1 MNTLPA
7 DIQALVFDLDD
18 TLYPEIHYVRSG
30 FRTIATRLAAPERD
44 ADSIFNLL
52 IQAFETGPRDRVFN
66 NVLRKLGQN
75 DDPQLIAEL
84 VRLYR
89 THRPA
94 LQLDNSTRRLLAA
107 LKKTYTLGLLTD
119 GYLPAQ
125 PLKVEALQLQK
136 YIPHILYTEE
146 LGRQF
151 WKPSPV
157 PFEKMTQRLCCLP
170 AQTVYIADNPP
181 KAVLAPLPH
190 GWFPGRHPPPG
201 QLHQN
206 LIPTP
211 DSQPHITI
219 SSLTDLPSLLP
230 PC

>member
-1 MNTLPA
+1 MNALPA

-30 FRTIATRLAAPERD
+30 FRVIAARLAAPDHD
-44 ADSIFNLL
+44 ADSIFQLL
-52 IQAFETGPRDRVFN
+52 CQAFESGPRDRVFN
-66 NVLRKLGQN
+66 TVLQKLGLS

-84 VRLYR
+84 VSLYR
-89 THRPA
+89 THRPD
-94 LQLDNSTRRLLAA
+94 LQLDNSTRRLLTD
-107 LKKTYTLGLLTD
+107 LKKNYTLGLLTD

-157 PFEKMTQRLCCLP
+157 PFEKMTELLRCPP
-170 AQTVYIADNPP
+170 AQTVYIADNPA
-181 KAVLAPLPH
+181 KDFLAPRRL
-190 GWFPGRHPPPG
+190 GWFTVRLQHSG

-206 LIPTP
+206 LTPAP
-211 DSQPHITI
+211 DSLPHFTI

-230 PC
+230 

>member
-1 MNTLPA
+1 MSTLPA

-30 FRTIATRLAAPERD
+30 FRVIAGRLAVFGCD

-52 IQAFETGPRDRVFN
+52 WQTFESGPRDRVFN
-66 NVLRKLGQN
+66 TVLQQLGQN
-75 DDPQLIAEL
+75 EDPQLIAEL
-84 VRLYR
+84 VSLYR

-94 LQLDNSTRRLLAA
+94 IQLDNSTRRLLAA
-107 LKKTYTLGLLTD
+107 LKKNYTLGLLTD

-125 PLKVEALQLQK
+125 QLKVEALQLQK

-157 PFEKMTQRLCCLP
+157 PFEKMTQRLRCLP
-170 AQTVYIADNPP
+170 AQTVYIADNPA
-181 KAVLAPLPH
+181 KDFLAPRQL
-190 GWFPGRHPPPG
+190 GWFTIRLQHPA
-201 QLHQN
+201 QLHSN
-206 LIPTP
+206 LTSAP
-211 DSQPHITI
+211 DSHPHFTI
-219 SSLTDLPSLLP
+219 SALTDLPSLLP

>member
-1 MNTLPA
+1 MNTLSA

-30 FRTIATRLAAPERD
+30 FRVIAARLSAPDRD
-44 ADSIFNLL
+44 PDSIFNLL
-52 IQAFETGPRDRVFN
+52 IQAFESGPRDRVFN
-66 NVLRKLGQN
+66 TVLQQLGQN

-89 THRPA
+89 THRPTIH
-94 LQLDNSTRRLLAA
+94 LDNSTRRLLAA
-107 LKKTYTLGLLTD
+107 LKKNYTLGLLTD

-157 PFEKMTQRLCCLP
+157 PFEKMTQRLRCPP
-170 AQTVYIADNPP
+170 AQTVYIADNPA
-181 KAVLAPLPH
+181 KDFLAPLQL
-190 GWFPGRHPPPG
+190 GWFTIRLQHPT
-201 QLHQN
+201 QLHST
-206 LIPTP
+206 LTP
-211 DSQPHITI
+211 ALGSQPHFTI

-230 PC
+230 LF